1 MQQIISNNFPFIINL
16 DRSAELPFYEQLTV
30 IKTKAFRGYAIL
42 HKVEIIERKIPV
54 VKLEASKPSI
64 KDLLSDF
71 LNETKSFKYQITVKV
86 SLKKTQAQWR
96 N

>member
-30 IKTKAFRGYAIL
+30 IKTKAFRGYAML
-42 HKVEIIERKIPV
+42 HQVEIIERKIPV